1 MAFDVSALGALVDER
16 YPSDLAAQGI
26 AALQAAR
33 TDWVPRPG
41 SVETL
46 LIEALALAVADVT
59 NAANQTVAA
68 VEEDILARRF
78 QVPRQPGAAA
88 TGQITVTF
96 DAAVTTTIPAG
107 TGFALT
113 EYGIEVAVTADTTV
127 TASATAVLTVAT
139 TEPTSLVNGA
149 GVGASVDVL
158 DVIPNVLSVAVTG
171 AFSGGSDPEDDT
183 TYVTRAR
190 NRLARVTNSLV
201 VPDHFSAYVLE
212 DGRAVNAATIR
223 AWNGTGTVPA
233 PGTGT
238 DTNHVT
244 VACYGRGGQ
253 VPAGDRTALA
263 EAMQAIT
270 AEGVTVHVNEA
281 SLSSVSVTLTA
292 AAEPGQVAASV
303 QAGIEDALR
312 AYLNPQTWTF
322 GETVRHTSLIAL
334 VAAVPGVDYV
344 GSLTLPAAD
353 VTLAADQVA
362 YPGTLTVTVT

>member
-1 MAFDVSALGALVDER
+1 MAFDVSALGALVDQR
-16 YPSDLAAQGI
+16 YPADLAAQGI
-26 AALQAAR
+26 AALQSAR

-46 LIEALALAVADVT
+46 LIEAMALAVADVS

-68 VEEDILARRF
+68 VEEDVLARLF
-78 QVPRQPGAAA
+78 QVPRRPGTPA

-96 DAAVTTTIPAG
+96 DSTVTTTVPAG

-113 EYGIEVAVTADTTV
+113 EFGIEVAATADTAV
-127 TASATAVLTVAT
+127 TAATTAVLTVAT
-139 TEPTSLVNGA
+139 TEATSLIN
-149 GVGASVDVL
+149 GVGTEAAIDVL
-158 DVIPNVLSVAVTG
+158 DVIPNLLSVAVTG
-171 AFSGGSDPEDDT
+171 GFSGGADPEDDAA
-183 TYVTRAR
+183 YVVRAR
-190 NRLARVTNSLV
+190 QRLARVTNSLV

-212 DGRAVNAATIR
+212 DGRAVNAACIP

-233 PGTGT
+233 PGAGA
-238 DTNHVT
+238 DANHVT

-312 AYLNPQTWTF
+312 AYLSPQTWPF
-322 GETVRHTSLIAL
+322 GVTVRHTSLIAL

-344 GSLTLPAAD
+344 ASLTLPAAD

-362 YPGTLTVTVT
+362 YPGVLTVTVT

>member
-1 MAFDVSALGALVDER
+1 MAFDVSALGALVDQR
-16 YPSDLAAQGI
+16 YPAELAAQGI
-26 AALQAAR
+26 AALQSAR

-46 LIEALALAVADVT
+46 LIEALALAVADVS

-68 VEEDILARRF
+68 VEEDVLARLF
-78 QVPRQPGAAA
+78 QVPRRPGTPA

-96 DAAVTTTIPAG
+96 DSTVTTTVPAG
-107 TGFALT
+107 TGFALP
-113 EYGIEVAVTADTTV
+113 EFGIEVAATADTAV
-127 TASATAVLTVAT
+127 TAATTAVLTVAT
-139 TEPTSLVNGA
+139 TEATSLIN
-149 GVGASVDVL
+149 GVGTEAAIDVL

-171 AFSGGSDPEDDT
+171 GFSGGADPEDDAA
-183 TYVTRAR
+183 YVVRAR
-190 NRLARVTNSLV
+190 QRLARVTNSLV

-212 DGRAVNAATIR
+212 DGRAVNAACVP

-233 PGTGT
+233 PGAGT
-238 DTNHVT
+238 DANHVT
-244 VACYGRGGQ
+244 VACYGAGAQ
-253 VPAGDRTALA
+253 LSAGDRAALA

-292 AAEPGQVAASV
+292 AAEPGQVTASV
-303 QAGIEDALR
+303 KAGIEDALR
-312 AYLNPQTWTF
+312 AYLSPQTWTF

>member
-1 MAFDVSALGALVDER
+1 MAFDVSAIGAPLDTR
-16 YPSDLAAQGI
+16 YPSDLAAQS
-26 AALQAAR
+26 LQALASAL
-33 TDWVPRPG
+33 TGWVPRNASPE
-41 SVETL
+41 VV
-46 LIEALALAVADVT
+46 LIEALALAVADVS
-59 NAANQTVAA
+59 NAANATVAA
-68 VEEDILARRF
+68 VEEDILARLF
-78 QVPRQPGAAA
+78 QVPRQPGSPA
-88 TGQITVTF
+88 TGTITVTF
-96 DAAVTTTIPAG
+96 DSSVTTVVPAG
-107 TGFALT
+107 TSFALT
-113 EYGIEVAVTADTTV
+113 EYGIEVATTADTAV
-127 TASATAVLTVAT
+127 TASTAAALSVAT
-139 TEPTSLVNGA
+139 TEATSLLNGA

-171 AFSGGSDPEDDT
+171 GFSGGADPEDDAA
-183 TYVTRAR
+183 YVLRAR
-190 NRLARVTNSLV
+190 QRLARVTNSLV

-212 DGRAVNAATIR
+212 DGRAVNASTIP

-233 PGTGT
+233 PGAGT
-238 DTNHVT
+238 DANHVT

-281 SLSSVSVTLTA
+281 SLSSISVTVTA

-312 AYLNPQTWTF
+312 AYLSPQTWTF
-322 GETVRHTSLIAL
+322 GATVRHTSLIAL

-344 GSLTLPAAD
+344 ASLTLPAAD